1 MTETLDGSEL
11 LTGPQAGGVLE
22 AAVTNAGGELVEWT
36 LDHVDHRPS
45 RSTKAMFRT
54 KVRWVELDGAEAE
67 PRDEL
72 FGVSAHIG
80 EQEKNVLAP
89 EQSLVMTDGDM
100 NVRVW
105 RYPHDPWLPMLPQVC
120 YPDVLHETLAQLGVP
135 TGYAEGTPVPVEV
148 VSYRPGRRAVLKA
161 SLADRTVF
169 LKVFQPHTTS
179 SVVNLHRTLLEAGV
193 PVPAVLGATDG
204 LVVLAELPGT
214 VLAKAVIE
222 EGAHACEAADLVAML
237 DRLPVSL
244 MNQPVRPPW
253 TDSAEFYAGVVASSL
268 PSLKDRLD
276 VLVYRIEL
284 GLADV
289 ERRIG
294 LEPTEVVHGD
304 FYEAQVF
311 VDHSRVVGVLDID
324 GVGPG
329 RRADDLACLCAHLSV
344 LGDYANQGRLT
355 LDIHE
360 RVAEAIRTWYPVF
373 AGRVDPQELALR
385 AAGVVLSLA
394 TGPHRQQENDWER
407 ATEAMVRV
415 AETWVQVA
423 EYGPHYVGPM
433 PGGLISGSD
442 ATSARTAAPVHEG
455 ERATG
460 NTGAAGSET
469 GSEPEKLA
477 AESSP
482 IVVPSIPSADTS
494 FAHGAAHFE
503 QDPTIPLPPI
513 PELSDQQMEIAL
525 DGANEHSHEHFGRA
539 GISMSPPTPVYAP
552 GMRRRPHVRPARH
565 TMMESILA
573 AQPSDPRRRNT
584 HRADDAEPA
593 PQNPTAAP
601 DEPQEGER

>member
-22 AAVTNAGGELVEWT
+22 AAVTNAGGELVDWT

-54 KVRWVELDGAEAE
+54 KVRWVELDGPEAE

-161 SLADRTVF
+161 TLADRNVF

-179 SVVNLHRTLLEAGV
+179 SVVNLHRTLLDAHV
-193 PVPAVLGATDG
+193 PVPAVLGTTEG
-204 LVVLAELPGT
+204 LVVLAELPGS
-214 VLAKAVIE
+214 VLAKAVID
-222 EGAHACEAADLVAML
+222 EGERACHAADLVAML

-311 VDHSRVVGVLDID
+311 VDNGRIVGVLDID

-355 LDIHE
+355 LDMHE

-373 AGRVDPQELALR
+373 ASRVDPQELALR

-442 ATSARTAAPVHEG
+442 ATSPRTAAPAHVEPPAPENLG
-455 ERATG
+455 V
-460 NTGAAGSET
+460 AG
-469 GSEPEKLA
+469 
-477 AESSP
+477 AESEAAPQRASEASP
-482 IVVPSIPSADTS
+482 ILVPSIPSADTS

-513 PELSDQQMEIAL
+513 PELSEQEMELAL
-525 DGANEHSHEHFGRA
+525 GGANEQPHEHFGRV
-539 GISMSPPTPVYAP
+539 GIPMSPPTPVYVP
-552 GMRRRPHVRPARH
+552 GMRRRPHVRPARQ
-565 TMMESILA
+565 TFLKSMEA
-573 AQPSDPRRRNT
+573 ARASNPLRRNT
-584 HRADDAEPA
+584 HRAEPTESAPEQPTPPRREAE
-593 PQNPTAAP
+593 
-601 DEPQEGER
+601 EGER

>member
-54 KVRWVELDGAEAE
+54 KVRWVELDGPEAE

-161 SLADRTVF
+161 ALADRNVF

-179 SVVNLHRTLLEAGV
+179 SVVNLHHTLLDAGV

-214 VLAKAVIE
+214 VLAKAVIDD
-222 EGAHACEAADLVAML
+222 GAQACHAADLVAML
-237 DRLPVSL
+237 DRLPASL

-442 ATSARTAAPVHEG
+442 ATSPRDAAQVHEEQQGPEMADTG
-455 ERATG
+455 EAVSEFEPPQAT
-460 NTGAAGSET
+460 ER
-469 GSEPEKLA
+469 
-477 AESSP
+477 SP

-513 PELSDQQMEIAL
+513 PELSDHQMEIAL

-552 GMRRRPHVRPARH
+552 GMRRHPRVRPARH
-565 TMMESILA
+565 TMMKSMAA
-573 AQPSDPRRRNT
+573 AQPSDPRPRNT
-584 HRADDAEPA
+584 HRADTAEPA
-593 PQNPTAAP
+593 PEDAP
-601 DEPQEGER
+601 SPSHDPEEGVR

>member
-120 YPDVLHETLAQLGVP
+120 YPDVLHETLARLGVA

-161 SLADRTVF
+161 TLADRNVF

-179 SVVNLHRTLLEAGV
+179 SVVNLHHSLLEAGV
-193 PVPAVLGATDG
+193 PVPAVLGSTDG

-222 EGAHACEAADLVAML
+222 EGERACHAEDLVAML
-237 DRLPVSL
+237 DRLPASL
-244 MNQPVRPPW
+244 MDQPMRPPW
-253 TDSAEFYAGVVASSL
+253 TDSSEFYAGVVASSL

-311 VDHSRVVGVLDID
+311 VDNSRVVGVLDID

-360 RVAEAIRTWYPVF
+360 RVAEAIRTWYPIF
-373 AGRVDPQELALR
+373 ANRVDPQELALR

-394 TGPHRQQENDWER
+394 TGPHRQQEPDWER

-442 ATSARTAAPVHEG
+442 ATRPRTDAMTNAEATSTPAGDADGAPAEQ
-455 ERATG
+455 
-460 NTGAAGSET
+460 
-469 GSEPEKLA
+469 PEQNP
-477 AESSP
+477 SPSP
-482 IVVPSIPSADTS
+482 IIVPSVPSADTS

-513 PELSDQQMEIAL
+513 PELSGQQMELAL
-525 DGANEHSHEHFGRA
+525 GGANEQPHEHFGRA
-539 GISMSPPTPVYAP
+539 GITMSPPTPVYVP

-565 TMMESILA
+565 AFLKSMEA
-573 AQPSDPRRRNT
+573 ARPSEPPRRNT
-584 HRADDAEPA
+584 HRADAAEDPPA
-593 PQNPTAAP
+593 KAK
-601 DEPQEGER
+601 EEGES